1 MYSLP
6 QHLWKYKAVMT
17 AVART
22 ADLFSSSSSF
32 PLGSI
37 CAYWS
42 FVGLKAYSV
51 TVQVHESF

>member
-6 QHLWKYKAVMT
+6 QHLWKYKALLTV
-17 AVART
+17 VARM
-22 ADLFSSSSSF
+22 ADFASF
-32 PLGSI
+32 LPGSI
-37 CAYWS
+37 CSFWS